1 MRKTITGLAFM
12 LALCIFAST
21 AFAATPTD
29 QPVTIKIA
37 NYALLESGYTEFW
50 ETAKASF
57 EQKYPNVTIEW
68 ITAPYGEMVNQVI
81 NMAGGGDVVDAV
93 FSELIWVPTFADA
106 GLAAPI
112 ESCFDEVFLSDFYPN
127 VLASHQIDG
136 ITYAL
141 PLYVSSVIIYYNKDI
156 LQAAG
161 IESAPSTYDE
171 LLACAEKISG
181 MTTEDGN
188 KIYPFGIPTA
198 SVPVVGSFLTSM
210 AYNFG
215 GTLLDDKGNLTLN
228 DAFTDSFR
236 MLQTLDSKGYIPQN
250 CKPKDLRN
258 LFALGQL
265 AMYYDQSWGLNGI
278 LSINP
283 DAKDF
288 TTSTLPLSGGEGTG
302 AGTLQSHCFVMI
314 DNGNDR
320 AWATSE
326 FIKYLISPEVLDNYM
341 TNITPAFP
349 AKHEMDACIP
359 EILKPSAQATEQAIP
374 VPLIA
379 RLNDFNLELC
389 ALAQQVTVGGVD
401 VEKAITSFVVNAESI
416 LDK

>member
-236 MLQTLDSKGYIPQN
+236 ML
-250 CKPKDLRN
+250 
-258 LFALGQL
+258 
-265 AMYYDQSWGLNGI
+265 
-278 LSINP
+278 
-283 DAKDF
+283 
-288 TTSTLPLSGGEGTG
+288 
-302 AGTLQSHCFVMI
+302 
-314 DNGNDR
+314 
-320 AWATSE
+320 
-326 FIKYLISPEVLDNYM
+326 
-341 TNITPAFP
+341 
-349 AKHEMDACIP
+349 
-359 EILKPSAQATEQAIP
+359 
-374 VPLIA
+374 
-379 RLNDFNLELC
+379 
-389 ALAQQVTVGGVD
+389 
-401 VEKAITSFVVNAESI
+401 
-416 LDK
+416 